1 MTKENKTPILAP
13 VIILKKRAM
22 ERTKI
27 IAAALIMTGL
37 IGMGWFIKG
46 GIDNFANRDRYVTV
60 KGLAEREVMADRVVW
75 NLPYKCVNNDL
86 QQLYKEV
93 ESNSSAII
101 GFLKSNGISDRE
113 IITSA
118 PKVRD
123 READYYSSNE
133 IKYRYQADAVIT
145 VISSQVENIL
155 TLMQKQVELM
165 KMNIAITT
173 DYQYQTRFEFTKLNE
188 LKPVMIEEATR
199 NARAVAQK
207 FAEDSQSRIGDIRNA
222 NQGQFSITSDDV
234 TPQIKKVRVVTTID
248 YALR

>member
-1 MTKENKTPILAP
+1 
-13 VIILKKRAM
+13 M
-22 ERTKI
+22 EKSKI
-27 IAAALIMTGL
+27 IGAALIAIGL
-37 IGMGWFIKG
+37 AAAGCFIKS
-46 GIDNFANRDRYVTV
+46 GIDNFAARDRYVTV

-75 NLPYKCVNNDL
+75 NLPYKCVSYDL

-93 ESNSSAII
+93 EKNSKTITT
-101 GFLKSNGISDRE
+101 FLKNNNISDGE
-113 IITSA
+113 IIISA

-123 READYYSSNE
+123 REAEYYSSND
-133 IKYRYQADAVIT
+133 IKYRYQAEAVIT

-155 TLMQKQVELM
+155 SLMQKQVELM

-207 FAEDSQSRIGDIRNA
+207 FAEDSQSRLGDIRNA

>member
-1 MTKENKTPILAP
+1 MKTINAAILSAGI
-13 VIILKKRAM
+13 IILG
-22 ERTKI
+22 I
-27 IAAALIMTGL
+27 
-37 IGMGWFIKG
+37 FIKG
-46 GIDNFANRDRYVTV
+46 GIDNFADRDRFVTV
-60 KGLAEREVMADRVVW
+60 KGLAEREVKADRVVW

-93 ESNSSAII
+93 ENNSRAITT
-101 GFLKSNGISDRE
+101 FLKNNGIGDDE
-113 IITSA
+113 IIISA
-118 PKVRD
+118 PQVRD
-123 READYYSSNE
+123 RMADYYSSNE
-133 IKYRYQADAVIT
+133 IKYRYQAEAVIT
-145 VISSQVENIL
+145 VISSQVDNIL
-155 TLMQKQVELM
+155 ALMQKQIELM

-173 DYQYQTRFEFTKLNE
+173 DYNYQTRFEFTKLNE

-207 FAEDSQSRIGDIRNA
+207 FAEDSQSKLGDIRKA